1 MSFVRRRSHFLNAIE
16 HMAKKQTRAASGSTR
31 NLETQAAI
39 LRAAAEVLQE
49 HGYGGFSID
58 AVARRCGAG
67 RPTIYRWWPNKAALL
82 VEVYIGQSISITRP
96 APNTGSVRGD
106 LIQHIRRLWRFWTET
121 PSGRAFRA
129 LVAES
134 QADPAA
140 LVQLRDQALPQAR
153 FLVATVLRRG
163 IERGEIVGDVDL
175 ELVIDLIWG
184 FNWYRLLTDR
194 LDSKSI
200 EPMIDL
206 LLTGIRAKQS
216 PSNTRTVRPPAGRK

>member
-1 MSFVRRRSHFLNAIE
+1 
-16 HMAKKQTRAASGSTR
+16 MAKKQVRAASGSAR

-39 LRAAAEVLQE
+39 LGAAAAVLQE
-49 HGYGGFSID
+49 DGYGGFSID

-82 VEVYIGQSISITRP
+82 VEVYISQSISITRP

-106 LIQHIRRLWRFWTET
+106 LIQHIRRLWRFWGET

-163 IERGEIVGDVDL
+163 IERGEIAADIDL

-200 EPMIDL
+200 EAMVDL
-206 LLTGIRAKQS
+206 LLGGIGAK
-216 PSNTRTVRPPAGRK
+216 PSLSNSKVARKTKGKK

>member
-1 MSFVRRRSHFLNAIE
+1 
-16 HMAKKQTRAASGSTR
+16 MAKKQVRAASGSAR

-39 LRAAAEVLQE
+39 LSAAAAVLQE

-106 LIQHIRRLWRFWTET
+106 LIQHIRRLWRFWIET

-134 QADPAA
+134 QADPLA

-163 IERGEIVGDVDL
+163 IERGEIAVDVDL

-194 LDSKSI
+194 LDPKNI
-200 EPMIDL
+200 EPTIDL
-206 LLTGIRAKQS
+206 LLSGVRAK
-216 PSNTRTVRPPAGRK
+216 PSVSNSKAARAKSAKK

>member
-1 MSFVRRRSHFLNAIE
+1 MSSHPTDTHMDAID
-16 HMAKKQTRAASGSTR
+16 HMAKKQIRAASGSAR

-39 LRAAAEVLQE
+39 LAAAAEVLQE

-58 AVARRCGAG
+58 AVARQCGAG

-82 VEVYIGQSISITRP
+82 VEVYISQSISITRP

-134 QADPAA
+134 QADPLA

-163 IERGEIVGDVDL
+163 IERGEIAPDIGL

-194 LDSKSI
+194 LDPKDI
-200 EPMIDL
+200 EPAIDL
-206 LLTGIRAKQS
+206 LLGGVKA
-216 PSNTRTVRPPAGRK
+216 RPPAAHNKAARTAKART